1 MLRIQ
6 RGGGRLAA
14 AALAVLVLGGGSVVA
29 QPGFAS
35 STVSH
40 TSAQPGRDAT
50 TRLVTLITGDVVQ
63 ITGKNVAVL
72 RGAGREHVTFTMS
85 RRGDHVTVIPSDAR
99 PLLQAGRLD
108 ARLFDVTSLIDF
120 GYDQRRPDLPL
131 IMTGPGTPPAD
142 AGLKLG
148 KPLTSIQGR
157 PAKADKKQLG
167 VLWQGLTGHDRR
179 TAAKPLAGAKVW
191 LDGVR
196 KPTLDVSVPL
206 IGAPTAWQSGW
217 TGQGV
222 TVAVLDTGIDLT
234 HPDLAGKVV
243 SSVNFAA
250 EYPDE
255 DDRDHV
261 GHGTHV
267 ASTIA
272 GSGAASGGRYK
283 GVAPDAKLLNGKV
296 CVEFGCAESWILAGM
311 QWAAEQGADV
321 VNLSLG
327 GTDTPDVDPLEQA
340 VNDLTAQYG
349 TLFVIAAG
357 NDGEF
362 GDRTVGSPASAD
374 AALAVAATS
383 KTDELAPFSSR
394 GPRAG
399 DAAVKPEISAP
410 GVDIVAACSS
420 VGFLCTPGDPYATLS
435 GTSMATPHTA
445 GAAALLVQQHP
456 QWTPARLKATLMA
469 SAKPL
474 DGVGAYGQGA
484 GRVDLARAIG
494 QTITVTQ
501 PSVSFGTAVW
511 PHGDD
516 TPITKTVNYHNSGAA
531 DVTLQL
537 AVRGTGLAVFSLSA
551 TSVTV
556 PAGGTATVTFTADTR
571 VDVPDGLYSGQL
583 VGTADGVSVSVPF
596 GVERE
601 AESYTLTLDTI
612 GRDGVPSGQ
621 HVTDLVSENGA
632 HFTVGSDV
640 TSLRVPAGRY
650 FVTSTIWAEDGATT
664 TLVDAKLVLDR
675 DKTETLDARIG
686 QPIKITSAGGTVD
699 DGELTTNVSFLP
711 SANFG
716 YSFAAGGYLS
726 SGYYTGQV
734 TDTPV
739 TDVYT
744 NVSALLWRNG
754 PEGDVADAPAL
765 HYGAW
770 RVDSGFPTG
779 FTRQIGSAGLATEK
793 VVHRRHMPDAVG
805 YAYTFALPTKD
816 DGAWA
821 SGVPSQ
827 LPLHRTV
834 YYDTAAYYQSGLDEV
849 VEAQGG
855 LTFGASLIGAVKHYP
870 AGQAPAT
877 TWNGAPYGPSFAN
890 PPGLV
895 GPVSRR
901 GDELFIDVPVVSD
914 AAGHAGYGMYSS
926 ASIRL
931 YRDGQ
936 LIAEEPGTSLRETV
950 PAEAAEYRLEVR
962 MTRDARL
969 GTAVAGTW
977 TFRSGH
983 TDPDG
988 PDYGFVRVPVTSVG
1002 FAPDLSEDNYA
1013 APAPI
1018 AMVPIVV
1025 GTQPGIVTA
1034 PLTRLDV
1041 QVSTDDG
1048 ARWTTVHVVRT
1059 AHGWYAFLPQKAGT
1073 FISLKVRGI
1082 DAGGHTVDE
1091 TLLRAY
1097 QVR

>member
-6 RGGGRLAA
+6 RGGGRLTAA
-14 AALAVLVLGGGSVVA
+14 AFAVLVLGGGTAVA

-35 STVSH
+35 TTVSPIEAP
-40 TSAQPGRDAT
+40 SAQDAN

-63 ITGKNVAVL
+63 VSGKNVAVL
-72 RGAGREHVTFTMS
+72 RGAGRQHVTFKMS
-85 RRGDHVTVIPSDAR
+85 RSHDHVTVIPSDAQ
-99 PLLQAGRLD
+99 PLLAAGRLD
-108 ARLFDVTSLIDF
+108 ARLFDVTSLIQY

-131 IMTGPGTPPAD
+131 IMTGLGTPPAD

-148 KPLTSIQGR
+148 KSLKTIKSR
-157 PAKADKKQLG
+157 AAKADKKRLG
-167 VLWQGLTGHDRR
+167 VLWQGLTGHNRR
-179 TAAKPLAGAKVW
+179 TTAVSLAGAKVW

-217 TGQGV
+217 TGKGV
-222 TVAVLDTGIDLT
+222 TVAVLDTGIDVT

-250 EYPDE
+250 EYPGE

-283 GVAPDAKLLNGKV
+283 GVAPDAQLLNGKV
-296 CVEFGCAESWILAGM
+296 CVEFGCLDSWILAGM

-327 GTDTPDVDPLEQA
+327 GTDTPEVDPLEQA

-383 KTDELAPFSSR
+383 KTDELAEFSSR
-394 GPRAG
+394 GPRVG

-420 VGFLCTPGDPYATLS
+420 VGFLCTPGEPYATLS
-435 GTSMATPHTA
+435 GTSMATPHTV
-445 GAAALLVQQHP
+445 GSAALLVQEHP
-456 QWTPARLKATLMA
+456 QWTPAQVKATLMG

-474 DGVGAYGQGA
+474 DGIAAFGQGA
-484 GRVDLARAIG
+484 GRVDVARAIG
-494 QTITVTQ
+494 QTITAEA
-501 PSVSFGTAVW
+501 PSVSFGLAAW

-516 TPITKTVNYHNSGAA
+516 TPITKTVTYHNSGTS

-537 AVRGTGLAVFSLSA
+537 AVRGTGLAMFSLSA
-551 TSVTV
+551 TTVTV
-556 PAGGTATVTFTADTR
+556 PAGGTSSATLTADTR
-571 VDVPDGLYSGQL
+571 ADVPDGLYSGQL
-583 VGTADGVSVSVPF
+583 VGTASGVSVSVPY
-596 GVERE
+596 GLEKE
-601 AESYTLTLDTI
+601 AEAYTLTFDVI
-612 GRDGVPSGQ
+612 ERDGTPSTE
-621 HVTDLVSENGA
+621 HYTDLVSQTGI
-632 HFTVGSDV
+632 HYGIGSRT
-640 TSLRVPAGRY
+640 TSLRLPAGRY
-650 FVTSTIWAEDGATT
+650 FLLTNIGTYDGPLTS
-664 TLVDAKLVLDR
+664 LVDPKLILDR
-675 DKTETLDARIG
+675 DKTETLDARRAR
-686 QPIKITSAGGTVD
+686 PVTITSAGGAFD
-699 DGELTTNVSFLP
+699 DGELMTNVSFLP
-711 SANFG
+711 TEMIGYGFASAG
-716 YSFAAGGYLS
+716 HVST
-726 SGYYTGQV
+726 GYYTGQV
-734 TDTPV
+734 SDEPAS
-739 TDVYT
+739 DVYT
-744 NVSALLWRNG
+744 NISATLWRNG
-754 PEGDVADAPAL
+754 PAGDNADAPAL
-765 HYGAW
+765 HFGAW
-770 RVDSGFPTG
+770 RFDNGFPTG
-779 FTRQIGSAGLATEK
+779 LTQRIGSGGLATEK
-793 VVHRRHMPDAVG
+793 VVYQRHMPGATA
-805 YAYTFALPTKD
+805 YAYTFAMPAED
-816 DGAWA
+816 FAWA

-827 LPLHRTV
+827 LPLHRTI
-834 YYDTAAYYQSGLDEV
+834 YYDAAGYYQSGLDEV
-849 VEAQGG
+849 IEGDG
-855 LTFGASLIGAVKHYP
+855 RLTYSSTLMGVLRHHQ
-870 AGQAPAT
+870 AGRLPTA
-877 TWNGAPYGPSFAN
+877 TWNGAPFGPSFAD
-890 PPGLV
+890 PPGITSFLT
-895 GPVSRR
+895 RR
-901 GDELFIDVPVVSD
+901 GDDLRLDPAMFSD
-914 AAGHAGYGMYSS
+914 AAGHAGYGMSSS
-926 ASIRL
+926 ATARL

-936 LIAEEPGTSLRETV
+936 LIAEQSATSLRVTV
-950 PAEAAEYRLEVR
+950 PPETAEYRLEVEV
-962 MTRDARL
+962 TRDARL
-969 GTAVAGTW
+969 GTSVKGTW

-988 PDYGFVRVPVTSVG
+988 PNYGVVRLPVTAVG
-1002 FAPDLSEDNYA
+1002 FTPELDDDNYA

-1025 GTQPGIVTA
+1025 STQPGVNTA

-1048 ARWTTVHVVRT
+1048 ARWKNVHVVRT
-1059 AHGWYAFLPQKAGT
+1059 AHGWYAFVPQKAGT
-1073 FISLKVRGI
+1073 FVSLKVRGVAA
-1082 DAGGHTVDE
+1082 DGHIVDE